1 MNLCYYRCYG
11 SMLTIFMPVICQSC
25 YYAEKFEEAEKKFQ
39 ESKENKGN
47 KSEGNKKDIYKK
59 KVNQKR
65 KATMFT

>member
-1 MNLCYYRCYG
+1 
-11 SMLTIFMPVICQSC
+11 MPVICQSC

-47 KSEGNKKDIYKK
+47 KREGNKKDIYKK